1 MFRRALLFIAAI
13 LLFVLGIG
21 LIVFLLNMPSGKEK
35 TARERIR
42 RQESTLAENFDV
54 VVIRSGFL
62 KRSTG
67 QRDIYIPALLVRTAN
82 MSETPTREVTL
93 SAWFGRKGSSL
104 CAARTFV
111 PVLKPGESQDIWLKC
126 VELTG
131 FGSIARG
138 LTLAEMTETVDVE
151 VYLGWRDASVLVTKS
166 SLGQRIL

>member
-35 TARERIR
+35 KAWERIR
-42 RQESTLAENFDV
+42 QQETALSRTFDV
-54 VVIRSGFL
+54 VIVQSGFL

-67 QRDIYIPALLVRTAN
+67 KRDIYIPALLVRTTN
-82 MSETPTREVTL
+82 MSDAPSKETTL
-93 SAWFGRKGSSL
+93 NAWFGRKGNPL
-104 CAARTFV
+104 CAARSFI
-111 PVLKPGESQDIWLKC
+111 PALKPGGSQEVWMKC

-138 LTLAEMTETVDVE
+138 LTLAETTETVDVE
-151 VYLGWRDASVLVTKS
+151 VYLGSRDVSVLVTKS
-166 SLGQRIL
+166 TLGQRIL